1 MTKDGESKKELRIR
15 MRNLKKAFD
24 KEVLKEWSEEI
35 TEKLEE
41 TNIFRL
47 SSVIG
52 CYHSLPDEV
61 NTHTAIERW
70 NLTKELYLPVVISD
84 KDMEMVRYS
93 ADSLNE
99 SGTFGISEPILKGEN
114 RLSKKLDLL
123 IVPGMAFD
131 TDGNRLGRGKGYYDR
146 FLSANDIPYIIGIC
160 YDFQL
165 LDHIPTEPFD
175 RRMNMIITEKRTIL
189 LH

>member
-15 MRNLKKAFD
+15 MRNLKKEFD
-24 KEVLKEWSEEI
+24 KEALEEWSEKI
-35 TEKLEE
+35 TEKLEG

-70 NLTKELYLPVVISD
+70 SLYKELYLPVVKSD
-84 KDMEMVRYS
+84 EDMEMVRYS
-93 ADSLNE
+93 ADNLNS
-99 SGTFGISEPILKGEN
+99 SGAFGISEPIPTKEN
-114 RLSKKLDLL
+114 LLNKKIDLL

-146 FLSANDIPYIIGIC
+146 FLSANDIHYIIGIC

-175 RRMNMIITEKRTIL
+175 RKMNMIITEKRTIL
-189 LH
+189 IQ